1 MKNVEINIL
10 SGFLGSGKTTLLQ
23 KILEKEQRGRKK
35 VAVVMN
41 EIGQV
46 SIDSDSVPKN
56 TPLKELLNG
65 CVCCTLSDQLEVQ
78 ISELLNQYDLDAI
91 YIETTGIAHPIEV
104 LDSCLSPLLAEK
116 VRIHS
121 IITLLDAACWMER
134 KELKIPLQ
142 KLIAEQVKHADMIV
156 LNKIDCISRNSL
168 KRIKEELLSMN
179 PRGKII
185 PAEFA
190 SIDIGTIKN
199 LQKKERVEHE
209 KIHAVQH
216 LHMKT
221 YVHTFLHP
229 ISEKLFRDFLRTMP
243 DTIYRI
249 KGYIRFTGNPDT
261 LLFQYA
267 YGMPFHTKSGLKMN
281 NTLVFIGD
289 DLDHDNLQETL
300 CNLEDRRLV
309 QFSLFLLFAFGFEK
323 R

>member
-300 CNLEDRRLV
+300 CNLEDRSV
-309 QFSLFLLFAFGFEK
+309 STAH
-323 R
+323 

>member
-1 MKNVEINIL
+1 MVIMKNVEINIL

-121 IITLLDAACWMER
+121 
-134 KELKIPLQ
+134 
-142 KLIAEQVKHADMIV
+142 
-156 LNKIDCISRNSL
+156 
-168 KRIKEELLSMN
+168 
-179 PRGKII
+179 
-185 PAEFA
+185 
-190 SIDIGTIKN
+190 
-199 LQKKERVEHE
+199 
-209 KIHAVQH
+209 
-216 LHMKT
+216 
-221 YVHTFLHP
+221 
-229 ISEKLFRDFLRTMP
+229 
-243 DTIYRI
+243 
-249 KGYIRFTGNPDT
+249 
-261 LLFQYA
+261 LLF
-267 YGMPFHTKSGLKMN
+267 
-281 NTLVFIGD
+281 
-289 DLDHDNLQETL
+289 
-300 CNLEDRRLV
+300 
-309 QFSLFLLFAFGFEK
+309 
-323 R
+323 

>member
-78 ISELLNQYDLDAI
+78 ISELLNQYYLDAI

-300 CNLEDRRLV
+300 CNLEDRSV
-309 QFSLFLLFAFGFEK
+309 STAH
-323 R
+323 